1 MQVRKVAVVA
11 TGALATAAAI
21 GSTPAFAADN
31 AGTPEVAPATVGVL
45 DYEGTHRASDEAMRE
60 VAEYWLTA
68 APEQAWTAPWE
79 QEPPQILSV
88 GSGSAVSAL
97 AWQLCGSNA
106 VAGVG
111 GVVPVAS
118 PNTVLGDCAN
128 GNIDIADA
136 NNDKDDALLSVLDD
150 SAISALAWQICGSTV
165 VAGVGGA
172 VPFAS
177 PNTSGGCDNGNIS
190 VGESEPAPDYG
201 NGNGD
206 DGYAY
211 HDPGYYP
218 AEDAE
223 PAEATEQMG
232 TSAPWDQD
240 PPQILSAGS
249 GSAVSGA
256 SWQFCGSSGVA
267 GVGGTVPVASPNTA
281 LGDCNNGNMDIH
293 GDGGDALFSFLDN
306 SALSVA
312 PWQICGSSVVAGV
325 GGTVPIA
332 SPNTVTGDCNNGNIS
347 VG

>member
-45 DYEGTHRASDEAMRE
+45 DYEGKHRASDEAMRE

-88 GSGSAVSAL
+88 GSGSAASA
-97 AWQLCGSNA
+97 
-106 VAGVG
+106 
-111 GVVPVAS
+111 
-118 PNTVLGDCAN
+118 
-128 GNIDIADA
+128 
-136 NNDKDDALLSVLDD
+136 
-150 SAISALAWQICGSTV
+150 
-165 VAGVGGA
+165 
-172 VPFAS
+172 
-177 PNTSGGCDNGNIS
+177 
-190 VGESEPAPDYG
+190 
-201 NGNGD
+201 
-206 DGYAY
+206 
-211 HDPGYYP
+211 
-218 AEDAE
+218 
-223 PAEATEQMG
+223 
-232 TSAPWDQD
+232 
-240 PPQILSAGS
+240 
-249 GSAVSGA
+249 A

-267 GVGGTVPVASPNTA
+267 GVGGTVPVASPNTV
-281 LGDCNNGNMDIH
+281 LGDCNNGNIDIN

-306 SALSVA
+306 TALSLA

-347 VG
+347 IG